1 MKNILVVGSI
11 NIDLVMNT
19 ERVARVGETV
29 RGTSFNTIAGGK
41 GANQAVAAARL
52 GAKVKMLGA
61 VGNDAYG
68 NVLVEGMQKDG
79 IDVSGIE
86 RFDTSTG
93 VAVIVVC
100 NGDNSIIINAG
111 ANACVTP
118 EYIDRHID
126 AIEWADFVIMQYEIP
141 METVLHTARIA
152 HELGKIVVINPAP
165 MTETPDE
172 LIKICDLFVPNQT
185 EANALLG
192 EECDEQ
198 TAVKK
203 IKELGAKS
211 VLMTLGSKGSLMFDG
226 RDMEYTPAV
235 KVEAVDSTAA
245 GDCFIGALVTALS
258 EDKPMKEAVRFA
270 TKAASVSV
278 TRSGAQTSLPYR
290 REI

>member
-19 ERVARVGETV
+19 ERIAKVGETV
-29 RGTSFNTIAGGK
+29 RGTSFNNFAGGK

-52 GAKVKMLGA
+52 GANVKMLGA

-68 NVLVEGMQKDG
+68 NVLIEGMQKDG
-79 IDVSGIE
+79 IDTSGIE

-111 ANACVTP
+111 ANALVTP

-141 METVLHTARIA
+141 METVLHTAKIA
-152 HELGKIVVINPAP
+152 HALGKTVVINPAP
-165 MTETPDE
+165 MAETPEE

-185 EANALLG
+185 EANTLLG
-192 EECDEQ
+192 EEYDEQ

-203 IKELGAKS
+203 INELGAKS
-211 VLMTLGSKGSLMFDG
+211 VLITLGSKGSLMFDG

-235 KVEAVDSTAA
+235 KAEAVDTTAA
-245 GDCFIGALVTALS
+245 GDCFIGALITALS
-258 EDKPMKEAVRFA
+258 EDKPMKEAVQFA
-270 TKAASVSV
+270 TKAASISV
-278 TRSGAQTSLPYR
+278 TRNGAQTSLPYR
-290 REI
+290 KEM

>member
-19 ERVARVGETV
+19 ERIAKVGETV
-29 RGTSFNTIAGGK
+29 RGTSFNTFAGGK

-52 GAKVKMLGA
+52 GANVKMLGA

-68 NVLVEGMQKDG
+68 NVLIEGMQKDG
-79 IDVSGIE
+79 IDTSGIE

-111 ANACVTP
+111 ANALVMP

-126 AIEWADFVIMQYEIP
+126 AVEWADFVIMQYEIP
-141 METVLHTARIA
+141 METVLHTAKIA
-152 HELGKIVVINPAP
+152 HSLGKTVVINPAP
-165 MTETPDE
+165 MAETPEE

-185 EANALLG
+185 EANTLLG
-192 EECDEQ
+192 REYDEQ

-203 IKELGAKS
+203 INELGAKS
-211 VLMTLGSKGSLMFDG
+211 VLITLGSKGSLMFDG

-235 KVEAVDSTAA
+235 KAEAVDTTAA

-258 EDKPMKEAVRFA
+258 EDKPMKEAVPFA
-270 TKAASVSV
+270 TKAASISV
-278 TRSGAQTSLPYR
+278 TRNGAQTSLPYR
-290 REI
+290 KEM

>member
-1 MKNILVVGSI
+1 M
-11 NIDLVMNT
+11 DLVMNT
-19 ERVARVGETV
+19 ERVAKVGETV
-29 RGTSFNTIAGGK
+29 RGTSFNTFAGGK

-52 GAKVKMLGA
+52 GANVKMLGA

-68 NVLVEGMQKDG
+68 NVLIDGMNKDG
-79 IDVSGIE
+79 VDTSEIE

-111 ANACVTP
+111 ANALVTP

-126 AIEWADFVIMQYEIP
+126 AIKWADFVIMQYEIP
-141 METVLHTARIA
+141 METVLHTAKIA
-152 HELGKIVVINPAP
+152 HDLGKTVVINPAP

-172 LIKICDLFVPNQT
+172 LIKTCDLFVPNQT
-185 EANALLG
+185 EANTLLG

-203 IKELGAKS
+203 INKLGAKS
-211 VLMTLGSKGSLMFDG
+211 VIITLGSKGSLLFDG
-226 RDMEYTPAV
+226 QEMDYTPAV
-235 KVEAVDSTAA
+235 KAQAVDTTAA

-258 EDKPMKEAVRFA
+258 ENKSMKEAVQFA
-270 TKAASVSV
+270 TKAASISV
-278 TRSGAQTSLPYR
+278 TRNGAQTSLPYR
-290 REI
+290 NEM

>member
-19 ERVARVGETV
+19 ERIAKVGETV
-29 RGTSFNTIAGGK
+29 RGTSFNTFAGGK

-52 GAKVKMLGA
+52 GANVKMLGA
-61 VGNDAYG
+61 VGNDVYG
-68 NVLVEGMQKDG
+68 DTLLDGMQKDG

-111 ANACVTP
+111 ANALVTP

-141 METVLHTARIA
+141 METVLHTAKIA
-152 HELGKIVVINPAP
+152 HSLGKTVVINPAP
-165 MTETPDE
+165 MTDTPDQ

-185 EANALLG
+185 EANTLLG

-198 TAVKK
+198 TAVKR
-203 IKELGAKS
+203 IYELGAKS
-211 VLMTLGSKGSLMFDG
+211 VIITLGSKGSILFDG
-226 RDMEYTPAV
+226 QEMEYTPAV
-235 KVEAVDSTAA
+235 KTKAVDTTAA

-258 EDKPMKEAVRFA
+258 EDKPMKEAVQFA
-270 TKAASVSV
+270 TKAASISV
-278 TRSGAQTSLPYR
+278 TRNGAQTSLPYR
-290 REI
+290 KEM